1 MDSGVSVIPCSSCNV
16 FVDLARREPKL
27 SLSKQKPDDGRRVEQ
42 PPVFEDA
49 VWHVGR
55 HILEKN
61 VDVAYENSEKIDP
74 RAETAEE
81 KRESEKD
88 PRQIWC
94 SVDDKRL

>member
-1 MDSGVSVIPCSSCNV
+1 
-16 FVDLARREPKL
+16 
-27 SLSKQKPDDGRRVEQ
+27 
-42 PPVFEDA
+42 
-49 VWHVGR
+49 
-55 HILEKN
+55 
-61 VDVAYENSEKIDP
+61 VAYENSEKINP